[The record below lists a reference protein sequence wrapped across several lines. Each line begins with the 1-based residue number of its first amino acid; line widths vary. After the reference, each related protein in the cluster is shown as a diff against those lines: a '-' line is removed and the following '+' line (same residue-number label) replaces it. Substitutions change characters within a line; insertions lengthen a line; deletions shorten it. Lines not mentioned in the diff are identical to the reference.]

1 MIYRNRHAEKK
12 LLHLKSYFKV
22 VLITGARQVG
32 KSTLL
37 AHLLPDVRMIVFDP
51 VQDIYGARQDPD
63 LFLNNFPPPLIL
75 DEIQFVPELLPA
87 LKRRVDRCDSPG
99 QYFLTGSQNLGMLRS
114 VAESMA
120 GRVGI
125 LPLEGMTAY
134 ELSGWGDR
142 DGWLPM
148 YLDDPDSL
156 AGSVNGTIAEIANLA
171 RFLWRGSLP
180 GLLDAP
186 DEIVP
191 DYFGSY
197 VQTYVERD
205 VRLMEDIRELAAF
218 GRFLGLT
225 GALTAQEVNASQFG
239 RDVGVTPG
247 TARKW
252 LDLLVGTFQW
262 LELFPYQGN
271 TVKRLSGKRKGCLRD
286 TGMACYLQRI
296 SSPDALAVSPMLG
309 AMFETWV
316 VNEILRQSITLTM
329 PPQAYH
335 WRTGGGAEVDII
347 LERDGRLYPIE
358 VKCKSNL
365 MKHDTRGLRA
375 FRETYGNGRIMT
387 GLIVYAGSECYRI
400 DEYTIALPWNVKL
413 RDLTFGPNTRR
424 Y

>member
-1 MIYRNRHAEKK
+1 MNYRDRHAEKR
-12 LLHLKSYFKV
+12 LLQLKSFFKV

-37 AHLLPDVRMIVFDP
+37 AHLFPHVKTVVFDP
-51 VQDIYGARQDPD
+51 IQDIYGARRDPD
-63 LFLNNFPPPLIL
+63 LFLDNFPPPLIL
-75 DEIQFVPELLPA
+75 DEIQFVPELLAA
-87 LKRRVDRCDSPG
+87 LKRRVDRLELPG
-99 QYFLTGSQNLGMLRS
+99 QYLLTGSQNLGILRS
-114 VAESMA
+114 VAETLA

-125 LPLEGMTAY
+125 LALEGMTVH
-134 ELSGWGDR
+134 EISGWGKR
-142 DGWLPM
+142 DGWLAP

-156 AGSVNGTIAEIANLA
+156 PGLVDGTIDQLQNLA
-171 RFLWRGSLP
+171 RALWRGTLP

-191 DYFGSY
+191 DYFRSY

-239 RDVGVTPG
+239 RDVGVTPA

-252 LDLLVGTFQW
+252 LDLLVNTYQW

-271 TVKRLSGKRKGCLRD
+271 TVKRLSGKRKGFLRD
-286 TGMACYLQRI
+286 TGTACGLQRI
-296 SSPDALAVSPMLG
+296 SSPDALAVSSMLG
-309 AMFETWV
+309 PLFETWV
-316 VNEILRQSITLTM
+316 VNDILRQGITLAT

-335 WRTGGGAEVDII
+335 WRTGGGAEVDLI
-347 LERDGRLYPIE
+347 LERDGKLYPME

-365 MKHDTRGLRA
+365 SKHDTRGLRA
-375 FRETYGNGRIMT
+375 FRETYGNSIIMT
-387 GLIVYAGSECYRI
+387 GLIVYAGRECYRV
-400 DEYTIALPWNVKL
+400 DENTIALPWNARL
-413 RDLTFGPNTRR
+413 REI
-424 Y
+424 